1 MTPVGAQMEAAAP
14 PLLKR
19 RLLLTPRLLLKQT
32 LVLQL
37 AAIKT
42 MARFQEMY
50 AALNAPGVVTAI
62 PLSFNQ
68 LKIEIANRLH
78 IEADDAAFIENKQA
92 LCDAYIALFYNVC
105 RRGTDVSA
113 SHWINRR
120 HTLADQIYEKLH
132 LKKDAGE
139 VPMPRWTASVR
150 RGSSRLCWHCDE
162 RIRGSEKHTCSVCK

>member
-32 LVLQL
+32 
-37 AAIKT
+37 AIKT

-92 LCDAYIALFYNVC
+92 LCDAYVAVFYNVC

-120 HTLADQIYEKLH
+120 HTLADQIYEKLC
-132 LKKDAGE
+132 LKKDASE

-150 RGSSRLCWHCDE
+150 MGSSRLCWHCDE